1 MPLLID
7 IRDGIALVTLDNP
20 PVNALGQAM
29 RQALDQAVDRLGA
42 DPAVRAVVL
51 AGAGALFV
59 GGADITEFDRPPA
72 PPHLPQVLERIERQA
87 KPWIAALHGQALGGG
102 LELALACHYRLAAA
116 GTRLSLP
123 EVTLGI
129 IPGGGGTQRLPR
141 LIGVAAA
148 IPVVAETRAL
158 AADEA
163 LKLGLVDALLPEGPV
178 LEAALDFARRA
189 ADLPLPLP
197 ARDRPA
203 ADPGAEVWDAAKA
216 RIAKSARGVSAPL
229 QALAVLRLGVEQ
241 GVEAGLAEER
251 ATFLHLRQGEESAAL
266 RHLFF
271 AERAAL
277 RPADLRGTAPRPV
290 ARVGV
295 VGGGTMGVGI
305 AAALRN
311 AGYPVTLSERDE
323 ASLARATTALQG
335 IFDAAQ
341 RRGSLTE
348 AEAQAR
354 MAGVAP
360 VTGIAALADCDLVI
374 EAVFEDLDT
383 KRQVFADLARHC
395 RPDAV
400 LATNTSYMDPRSIV
414 AGLPGPERYIG
425 LHFFSPAQVMKLLEI
440 IPLPDTSDTVRAT
453 AWDLARR
460 LGKIPVRSGIC
471 DGFIGNRI
479 LRHYRTAAEALLR
492 DGIGHAA
499 IDAAMRGFG
508 LAMGP
513 FEMQD
518 LAGLDISFLNREAAR
533 ARGEDVPETP
543 GDLLVRAGRKGQ
555 KTGGGWYDYAPGDR
569 TPRPSDAVA
578 RLIAP
583 LCAPPR
589 NLPGPEIARQLVAAM
604 AAEGQRI
611 LDEGIA
617 ASAADIDLVE
627 VHGYGFPRAKGGP
640 MFLAARAGQGA

>member
-29 RQALDQAVDRLGA
+29 RQALDQAVDRLSA
-42 DPAVRAVVL
+42 DPAVRAVLL

-59 GGADITEFDRPPA
+59 GGADITEFDRPAA

-102 LELALACHYRLAAA
+102 LELALACHYRLATP

-178 LEAALDFARRA
+178 AEAALDFARRA

-203 ADPGAEVWDAAKA
+203 ADPGPEAWDAAKA

-241 GVEAGLAEER
+241 GIEAGLAEER
-251 ATFLHLRQGEESAAL
+251 ATFLRLRQGEESAAL

-277 RPADLRGTAPRPV
+277 RPADLRGTAPLAV

-311 AGYPVTLSERDE
+311 AGLPVTLSERDE
-323 ASLARATTALQG
+323 ASLTRATTALQG

-341 RRGSLTE
+341 RRGSLSE

-354 MAGVAP
+354 MAGVTP
-360 VTGIAALADCDLVI
+360 VTGLAALADCDLVI

-414 AGLPGPERYIG
+414 AGLPGADRYIG

-453 AWDLARR
+453 AWDLARK

-479 LRHYRTAAEALLR
+479 LRHYRAAAEALMR
-492 DGIGHAA
+492 DGIGHAD

-518 LAGLDISFLNREAAR
+518 LAGLDISFLHREAAR

-543 GDLLVRAGRKGQ
+543 GDILVRAGRKGQ

-569 TPRPSDAVA
+569 TPRPSDDVA

-589 NLPGPEIARQLVAAM
+589 DLPGPEIARLLVAAM
-604 AAEGQRI
+604 AAEGQHI

-640 MFLAARAGQGA
+640 MFLAAREGQGA